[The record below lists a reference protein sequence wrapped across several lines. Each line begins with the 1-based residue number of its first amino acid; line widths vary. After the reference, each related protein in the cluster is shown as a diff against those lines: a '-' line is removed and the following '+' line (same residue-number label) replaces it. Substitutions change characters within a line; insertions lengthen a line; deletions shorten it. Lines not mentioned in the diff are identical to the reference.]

1 MNRLLIAQRRDRIR
15 HRRIATWNHSASVP
29 KKKKTGPKPG
39 SGGNGHTGG
48 MNKKPGRKPS
58 GVPAGKTGKGGRD
71 EMERIKALE
80 LELKKLHDG
89 GHEDEEGG
97 ESRLVERVCA

>member
-1 MNRLLIAQRRDRIR
+1 LPPGTIAQLYNLVIR
-15 HRRIATWNHSASVP
+15 GIQPGQSVP

-97 ESRLVERVCA
+97 ESRLVERVWFMTDV